1 VPKRKLFLTLKR
13 CIRQVILD
21 ELNDKLKKKRMTN
34 YEYVS
39 TVSRLTPLHDESAS
53 WKRHFA
59 SADLV
64 IEAVFEVRLFIAPCT
79 WRSGV

>member
-1 VPKRKLFLTLKR
+1 
-13 CIRQVILD
+13 VILD

-64 IEAVFEVRLFIAPCT
+64 IEAVFEVRLSLRCVVVLEYLLIDHR
-79 WRSGV
+79 W